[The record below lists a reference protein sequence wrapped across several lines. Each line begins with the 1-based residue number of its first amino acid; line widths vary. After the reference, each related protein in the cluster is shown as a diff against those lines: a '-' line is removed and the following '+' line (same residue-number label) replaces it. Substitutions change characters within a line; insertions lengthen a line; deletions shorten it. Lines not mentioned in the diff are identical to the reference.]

1 MDTQFNRTAIYIS
14 LGIAIAMVFAVIFG
28 AKYVIT
34 SAAQQPV
41 ALPPT
46 PSEAADSPEC
56 ASVVDALPDKL
67 MGYSRVEL
75 VDPAPAGAA
84 AWTKSAEDKIT
95 LRCGV
100 DLPQQFTDYSQTI
113 ESDGESWLQVI
124 DATPGSNLTTWYST
138 QRTPAVAVTTSTG
151 DAQSDAPEG
160 LTEALNKLD
169 KKPQVPNPAPLS
181 TLKAGPDS
189 MCPKLDK
196 ALPDSLAEGYT
207 RRTDAGDKNTW
218 VYSAPGREEIV
229 VRCGVAAPENYRAG
243 VQLQQ
248 VNDVPWF
255 EDTTLAEGT
264 TAGTWFALGRVE
276 DLALSAP
283 QEAANSALVRLSDAL
298 VESTPAQ

>member
-14 LGIAIAMVFAVIFG
+14 LGLALAMVLAVIFG
-28 AKYVIT
+28 AKYVFD

-46 PSEAADSPEC
+46 PSKEAESPEC
-56 ASVVDALPDKL
+56 AALVGALPDKL
-67 MGYSRVEL
+67 LDHPRAEL
-75 VDPAPAGAA
+75 ADPAPAGAA
-84 AWTKSAEDKIT
+84 AWASTSEDKVT

-100 DLPQQFTDYSQTI
+100 DLPQQYTEYSQPVDV
-113 ESDGESWLQVI
+113 EGEQWLRVI
-124 DATPGSNLTTWYST
+124 DATPGSDLTTWYTT
-138 QRTPAVAVTTSTG
+138 QRSPVVAVTATG
-151 DAQSDAPEG
+151 ENAPEG
-160 LTEALNKLD
+160 LGDALQQLPAED
-169 KKPQVPNPAPLS
+169 QKPHAAPLS
-181 TLKAGPDS
+181 QLASGPTD
-189 MCPKLDK
+189 MCPDLEG
-196 ALPDSLAEGYT
+196 ALPAEIADGYS
-207 RRTDAGDKNTW
+207 RRTDVGGKDTW

-264 TAGTWFALGRVE
+264 TAGTWFALGRTD

-283 QEAANSALVRLSDAL
+283 QDAANSALVRLSDAL
-298 VESTPAQ
+298 VEATPEQ